1 MVSRSASAV
10 STKNSTNSS
19 SSNGVV
25 TEFNS
30 NFELSQV
37 RETDHP
43 RTVLSDKTNLKTIS
57 RASQVWRY
65 AVRHADPN
73 YAVCCLCKD
82 NKRIST
88 NNGSTSTLRK
98 HLIFKHNMRELILP
112 HQQRKCKYSS
122 TNITN
127 KKQLHELLISCV
139 IRDGRTFNDFQKSG
153 FKKVLQELVPGHYFP
168 ANSYN
173 LQSTILSFSTFDKQ
187 HTSIEIS
194 RILETKLK
202 ELNISQKAVRVTCDG
217 DLVIGVDDQ
226 YEGVINVEEFEENHE
241 TNIDSMNELEFDN
254 GESMEVEDM
263 NDEDE
268 ESLSCMIDDEI
279 TDNWEEHVIVSDDDI
294 VYDQEIIVN
303 VLKKC
308 RGLISMIKRSTILTL
323 FFDNER
329 KRMNIKRNLCY
340 DVKSRWNSTYTL
352 FELTTD
358 DWVILAQLHLVLK
371 PFFHATKV
379 LSGRQYP
386 SMGLAFHLII
396 RLKNFLQH
404 HEKKTK
410 INDKTFKTIV
420 TVIRITSKKI
430 QINISRC
437 IVALHAYFDPA
448 GFATLTDL
456 EKRSIE
462 QNIKNMAT
470 NEELFGSIQSITTVL
485 PIVTMSIGISGNPPL
500 NKTSA
505 KSAMDMFNKSIGEL
519 NYEVNPYDENKHS
532 TIIDDIYNYRKCV
545 TRFNLR
551 QKHDELS
558 STLFWNTYGEN
569 FSILGKLA
577 KRMLCSPATSVPSE
591 SCFSTSAFLNRKE
604 RARLSGENLSSS
616 VFLQD
621 KMGF

>member
-1 MVSRSASAV
+1 MDLW
-10 STKNSTNSS
+10 
-19 SSNGVV
+19 SNR
-25 TEFNS
+25 
-30 NFELSQV
+30 Q
-37 RETDHP
+37 
-43 RTVLSDKTNLKTIS
+43 
-57 RASQVWRY
+57 
-65 AVRHADPN
+65 
-73 YAVCCLCKD
+73 
-82 NKRIST
+82 
-88 NNGSTSTLRK
+88 
-98 HLIFKHNMRELILP
+98 MRCFL
-112 HQQRKCKYSS
+112 
-122 TNITN
+122 
-127 KKQLHELLISCV
+127 V
-139 IRDGRTFNDFQKSG
+139 II
-153 FKKVLQELVPGHYFP
+153 GHYFP

-217 DLVIGVDDQ
+217 GKNIVCAIDNMDLNLKRVWCVAHRLHLTVTKALEFWIMKNNNNEESTIVEEQDLVIGVDDQ

-308 RGLISMIKRSTILTL
+308 RA
-323 FFDNER
+323 
-329 KRMNIKRNLCY
+329 
-340 DVKSRWNSTYTL
+340 L

>member
-1 MVSRSASAV
+1 
-10 STKNSTNSS
+10 
-19 SSNGVV
+19 
-25 TEFNS
+25 
-30 NFELSQV
+30 
-37 RETDHP
+37 
-43 RTVLSDKTNLKTIS
+43 
-57 RASQVWRY
+57 
-65 AVRHADPN
+65 
-73 YAVCCLCKD
+73 
-82 NKRIST
+82 
-88 NNGSTSTLRK
+88 
-98 HLIFKHNMRELILP
+98 
-112 HQQRKCKYSS
+112 
-122 TNITN
+122 
-127 KKQLHELLISCV
+127 
-139 IRDGRTFNDFQKSG
+139 
-153 FKKVLQELVPGHYFP
+153 
-168 ANSYN
+168 
-173 LQSTILSFSTFDKQ
+173 
-187 HTSIEIS
+187 
-194 RILETKLK
+194 
-202 ELNISQKAVRVTCDG
+202 
-217 DLVIGVDDQ
+217 LVIGVDDQ

-308 RGLISMIKRSTILTL
+308 RA
-323 FFDNER
+323 
-329 KRMNIKRNLCY
+329 
-340 DVKSRWNSTYTL
+340 L